1 MAKKATSKPNS
12 GFSNSLMNSGGSSSL
27 FNRAPTLAGGVRK
40 RGESKDQMQ
49 QRLGSYGAP
58 SGSDNSDIDAIFR
71 GIQGTR
77 GMVRRGYSGQPL
89 NPDGTDPG
97 NSFDRFMKQNPH
109 LQGAAERQ
117 AQYDQQARA
126 DMPDRLRSAVAE
138 RKALQAMQQPDP
150 NIVTGADGYRTIFDG
165 KGNVV
170 GTTRPMQS
178 KANWSKDNAINRGTA
193 SGAERADF
201 RSALQDTGMQSATSE
216 IMGPP
221 VPKGLNMIFP
231 GQSSPPGG
239 ASGDRVGSPKAPG
252 EPGGETM
259 SGQMPEFSNR
269 GMPVNYNR
277 ELGYGPN
284 IGPQPNWNAS
294 LGYNQPNQGPQPNW
308 NAAMN
313 YLPNSGPQQYL
324 FGPNEGPQ
332 RPADFGPQLPNSSG
346 KQLMALKRLY
356 GFGGNNN
363 PTLTALEGLWSNLF
377 PGNDYD
383 YLQQLFP
390 GLVHPSAGS
399 GQLMTELAK
408 MYQNPAYQALFP
420 QVNQSEFYK

>member
-1 MAKKATSKPNS
+1 MATTLFVNGQPNQVKPAKANNTRQP
-12 GFSNSLMNSGGSSSL
+12 
-27 FNRAPTLAGGVRK
+27 
-40 RGESKDQMQ
+40 
-49 QRLGSYGAP
+49 
-58 SGSDNSDIDAIFR
+58 DNSDIDAIFR
-71 GIQGTR
+71 GMQNMR
-77 GMVRRGYSGQPL
+77 GMVRRGLSGQPL
-89 NPDGTDPG
+89 NPDGSDPG
-97 NSFDRFMKQNPH
+97 NSFDRFMSQNPQ
-109 LQGAAERQ
+109 LRGAAERQ
-117 AQYDQQARA
+117 AQYDQQRKNNFLPNVRSSIDAMKQQRGYTDA
-126 DMPDRLRSAVAE
+126 QGNFVPPTMPVEPTSKYGTGSVRWLQPGETTRGTMPDPLTGKTVYMDEYLPQLE
-138 RKALQAMQQPDP
+138 RTQETK
-150 NIVTGADGYRTIFDG
+150 YG
-165 KGNVV
+165 KGSRQYGQGVV
-170 GTTRPMQS
+170 RTPQ
-178 KANWSKDNAINRGTA
+178 I
-193 SGAERADF
+193 
-201 RSALQDTGMQSATSE
+201 
-216 IMGPP
+216 
-221 VPKGLNMIFP
+221 
-231 GQSSPPGG
+231 SPPGG
-239 ASGDRVGSPKAPG
+239 ANNGRVGPLQAPG

-259 SGQMPEFSNR
+259 FGQLPEYTSS

-284 IGPQPNWNAS
+284 SGPQFNWNAA

-308 NAAMN
+308 NASLN

-346 KQLMALKRLY
+346 EQLMALKRLY

-377 PGNDYD
+377 PGSDYD

-399 GQLMTELAK
+399 GRVMTELAK

>member
-77 GMVRRGYSGQPL
+77 GMVRRGLSGQPL

-97 NSFDRFMKQNPH
+97 NSFDRFMRQNPH
-109 LQGAAERQ
+109 LQGASGRQ

-126 DMPDRLRSAVAE
+126 DMPDRLRSAVNE
-138 RKALQAMQQPDP
+138 RKALQEMQQPNP
-150 NIVTGADGYRTIFDG
+150 NLVTGNDGYRTLFGPGG
-165 KGNVV
+165 KVL
-170 GTTRPMQS
+170 GTTKPMARTS
-178 KANWSKDNAINRGTA
+178 DNAINRGTA
-193 SGAERADF
+193 TGAERGQF
-201 RSALQDTGMQSATSE
+201 SQQLQQTGMNSASS
-216 IMGPP
+216 
-221 VPKGLNMIFP
+221 PKGLDMLFP
-231 GQSSPPGG
+231 GNAKSSPPGG
-239 ASGDRVGSPKAPG
+239 ANAGRVGPSQAPG
-252 EPGGETM
+252 EPGGDTLF
-259 SGQMPEFSNR
+259 GQMPEYKSP
-269 GMPVNYNR
+269 GMPVNYNQ

-284 IGPQPNWNAS
+284 SGPQANWNAS
-294 LGYNQPNQGPQPNW
+294 LGYNKPNQGPQPNW

-313 YLPNSGPQQYL
+313 YGPNSGPQQYAS
-324 FGPNEGPQ
+324 GPNEGPQ

-346 KQLMALKRLY
+346 EQLMALKRLS

-363 PTLTALEGLWSNLF
+363 PTVTALEGLWSNLF

-390 GLVHPSAGS
+390 GLVHPQAGS
-399 GQLMTELAK
+399 GQTMTQLAK